1 MKPIRIGI
9 IGFGIMGSN
18 HLKHLKTQ
26 SETYEVTAL
35 CDTNP
40 ERFNCEDAKGI
51 AQFTDYR
58 QLLSSGLCDM
68 VAVATPHPCHG
79 EISMAAFRQGLHV
92 MCEKPLTETVAK
104 TDALLA
110 AAQEAGTVFSTNF
123 SMRTNPVN
131 KVIRE
136 MLDRE
141 EIGKILRVDFV
152 CTEWIRSQA
161 YYDMQSWRGRWL
173 GEGGGVLMNQAPHN
187 LDLLHWWFG
196 EMESVRGVISTRLHD
211 IETED
216 EVEATF
222 ISKKGFPIRF
232 YANTGEVPG
241 IDRIEIVG
249 DKGTLIREGGKLTF
263 RKLELPVSAHLAGS
277 QPFPLAKSEL
287 VEVPVP
293 EAPRGAPVIWANI
306 AEAVNTGAPLIAPGA
321 DAWAAVEFAN
331 AITLS
336 HFTQAPVK
344 FPVDRQAYDTLL
356 NDLINQ
362 NKGLK

>member
-1 MKPIRIGI
+1 MKTVRIGI
-9 IGFGIMGSN
+9 IGVGIMGTN
-18 HLKHLKTQ
+18 HLKMLKNQ
-26 SETYEVTAL
+26 PENFQVTAL

-40 ERFNCEDAKGI
+40 ERFNCEEAKDI
-51 AQFTDYR
+51 PHFTDYR
-58 QLLSSGLCDM
+58 ELLDSGLCDM

-79 EISMAAFRQGLHV
+79 EISMAAFRKGLHV
-92 MCEKPLTETVAK
+92 MCEKPLTESVAK
-104 TDALLA
+104 TDALLQA
-110 AAQEAGTVFSTNF
+110 AKESGKVFSTNF
-123 SMRTNPVN
+123 SMRTTPVN
-131 KVIRE
+131 KVIKE
-136 MLDRE
+136 MLSE
-141 EIGKILRVDFV
+141 EALGNIIRVDFV
-152 CTEWIRSQA
+152 CTEWIRSQK
-161 YYDMQSWRGRWL
+161 YYDMQSWRGSWL

-196 EMESVRGVISTRLHD
+196 EMESVRGSLNTRMHD

-249 DKGTLIREGGKLTF
+249 DRGTLIRENNKLVF
-263 RKLELPVSAHLAGS
+263 KKLELPISAHLSGEAA
-277 QPFPLAKSEL
+277 FPLAKSET
-287 VEVPVP
+287 VEVDVP

-306 AEAVNTGAPLIAPGA
+306 ADAINTNAPLIAPGA

-336 HFTQAPVK
+336 HFTGAPVK
-344 FPVDRQAYDTLL
+344 FPVDRASYDKLL
-356 NDLINQ
+356 SDLINQ